1 VIDIEEVNKRYTIAL
16 SRSVQRS
23 LYLKVKTLPLEEVVK
38 LYKGTWTWG
47 LFKASEF
54 KKLKAEIGEKWEVKV
69 NKAYALLLFVD
80 TTERKVVMRHSH
92 GYTETCQIGYGREL
106 GSLSRG
112 WNPLDL
118 DRLNLCSS
126 GDQVFKF
133 FTSENGLWPALLPW
147 AGLAVCR
154 IKADPTQEGDVFQA
168 VFKIIQEGNPVMFP
182 LVDQGFFKRFVM
194 RRLAGV
200 LENGE

>member
-1 VIDIEEVNKRYTIAL
+1 VIDIEEVNKRYTNPLA
-16 SRSVQRS
+16 RSVQRS

-47 LFKASEF
+47 LFKESEY
-54 KKLKAEIGEKWEVKV
+54 KKLKAEISEKWEVKV
-69 NKAYALLLFVD
+69 NKAYALFLFMD
-80 TTERKVVMRHSH
+80 TGERKIVMRHCH
-92 GYTETCQIGYGREL
+92 GYTEACQIVYGREHAI
-106 GSLSRG
+106 LSG
-112 WNPLDL
+112 VWNPLDL
-118 DRLNLCSS
+118 DRLNLCPT

-154 IKADPTQEGDVFQA
+154 IQADPTQEGEVFQA

-194 RRLAGV
+194 RRLARV
-200 LENGE
+200 LENG